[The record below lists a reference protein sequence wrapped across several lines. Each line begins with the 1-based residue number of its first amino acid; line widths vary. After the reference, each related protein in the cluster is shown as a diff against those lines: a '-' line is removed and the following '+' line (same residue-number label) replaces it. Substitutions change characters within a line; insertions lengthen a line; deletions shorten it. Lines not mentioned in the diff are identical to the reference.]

1 MAPRGYWHRFSHLQH
16 QSGTSHGQSMEVMWS
31 TAFSSAT
38 WSFHFI
44 LLHFLAI
51 IPPFI
56 SALNSMS
63 LIFKTSLESHTHIK
77 DIKKKKKSLPNFRPT
92 PHNGLLAAD
101 INLVTC
107 SDAFSRYYQDT
118 VIYTNVP
125 KWKISIIIY
134 LESIKHKEIFI
145 WFWIKYLFAISITHP
160 PKKEKERDQSISSSN
175 GGP

>member
-77 DIKKKKKSLPNFRPT
+77 DIKKKNHFP
-92 PHNGLLAAD
+92 
-101 INLVTC
+101 I
-107 SDAFSRYYQDT
+107 SDQHLTMAFWQLILILWPVLMHFLGIIKIQWFILMYQ
-118 VIYTNVP
+118 N
-125 KWKISIIIY
+125 
-134 LESIKHKEIFI
+134 
-145 WFWIKYLFAISITHP
+145 
-160 PKKEKERDQSISSSN
+160 ERS
-175 GGP
+175 P